1 MESTLVNINEVKE
14 NPENPRLIKDGKFKK
29 LVESIKE
36 FPQML
41 AIRPIVVNDDMIVL
55 GGNMRLKA
63 CKAAGLTEIHI
74 IKAKDLTLEQQREFI
89 IKDNSSF
96 GEWDWSMI
104 KANWD
109 FDLLSDWGLDIPK
122 FPLEETDPQE
132 DGYDSSQIVP
142 IITKEGDLIEIGDHK
157 LLCGSS
163 TVYDD
168 VKKLMGEKQAD
179 MCFTDP
185 PYNMS
190 FSGTIDKHGKKN
202 QWGTEIKND
211 SMSAKD
217 FKIFLDDFVKNL
229 TIFVKGAFY
238 ITFYRLGIGNLYTA
252 LTDNSIQVRSLVIW
266 KKNNFNLSNS
276 DYKSQYEPI
285 FYGWIKDHNFYG
297 ELGSSDIWEIDR
309 TKANKLHPTMKPVNL
324 IGKAISDSSKKGD
337 LIIDFFLGS
346 GSTMV
351 AAHQMGRI
359 CYGIELDPKYC
370 DVIIDRMRKLDPSLT
385 IKLNGKII

>member
-1 MESTLVNINEVKE
+1 
-14 NPENPRLIKDGKFKK
+14 
-29 LVESIKE
+29 
-36 FPQML
+36 ML
-41 AIRPIVVNDDMIVL
+41 EIRPIVVNDQMIVL

-63 CKAAGLTEIHI
+63 CKAAGLKEVWI
-74 IKAKDLTLEQQREFI
+74 IKALDLTPEQQKEFV
-89 IKDNSSF
+89 IKDNSGY
-96 GEWDWSMI
+96 GEWDWEAL
-104 KANWD
+104 KEGWD

-142 IITKEGDLIEIGDHK
+142 TITKEGDLIEIGDHK

-252 LTDNSIQVRSLVIW
+252 LSDNSIQVRSLVIW

-309 TKANKLHPTMKPVNL
+309 TQANKLHPTMKPVNL

-385 IKLNGKII
+385 VKLNGITI